1 MGKLSVSALI
11 MISIMTVAISG
22 GHGEDIKAC
31 VGKTGQVRV
40 VNDLSEC
47 TEDERPGIFDALIH
61 DEMHSEEI
69 NKAKSPLS
77 QYVLAI
83 NSNGT
88 GSGKVILSP
97 QGTGSGSDRASRYAK
112 GTLVVLTAVP
122 DENSIFAGWR
132 GDECLG
138 DGVCVLTMSSDK
150 TVTALFHET
159 NASGTVI
166 IRNTEKSKVP
176 SVNKKVTEYN
186 EAKKDEKQTAEK
198 PLQPQKPSETLYA
211 VQAGAFRNASNAKF
225 LRMVLA
231 KKKYDVSILT
241 SKSKREGE
249 FHKVLIGKFGNKGEA
264 EKLSRKITKME
275 GIKTFVTICG
285 PGQ

>member
-1 MGKLSVSALI
+1 MGKLSVLALI
-11 MISIMTVAISG
+11 MISLMTVAISRG
-22 GHGEDIKAC
+22 DGEDIKAC

-40 VNDLSEC
+40 VNNLSEC
-47 TEDERPGIFDALIH
+47 TEDERPRTFDTSINS
-61 DEMHSEEI
+61 EMHLGKI

-77 QYVLAI
+77 QYVLTI

-88 GSGKVILSP
+88 GSGTVILTP
-97 QGTGSGSDRASRYAK
+97 QGKGSGSDRASRYAK
-112 GTLVVLTAVP
+112 GTLVLLTAVP

-150 TVTALFHET
+150 TVTASFHET

-166 IRNTEKSKVP
+166 IRNKEKPKVP
-176 SVNKKVTEYN
+176 SVNGKVTEHN
-186 EAKKDEKQTAEK
+186 KAKKDEKQTAEK

-225 LRMVLA
+225 LTMVLA

-249 FHKVLIGKFGNKGEA
+249 FHKVLIGKFRNKGGA
-264 EKLSRKITKME
+264 EKLSRKVTKME
-275 GIKTFVTICG
+275 GIQTFVTVCG
-285 PGQ
+285 PR